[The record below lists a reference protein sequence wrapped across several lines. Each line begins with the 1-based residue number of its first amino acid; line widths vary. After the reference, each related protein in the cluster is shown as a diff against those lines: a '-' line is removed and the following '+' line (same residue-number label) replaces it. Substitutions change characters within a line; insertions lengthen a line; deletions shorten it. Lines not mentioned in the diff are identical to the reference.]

1 MNDRSSVTIAFSTRG
16 TDEAS
21 LPYNKVMFRF
31 DELWGQGRGCAR
43 SGCSL
48 RPYVL
53 FPAILLAFASS
64 GQGDRG
70 SLTDQ
75 FPNMSAKERSRI
87 AEREQSEASKDQ
99 AYQELM
105 RRADE
110 AFRAARYEEALKG
123 YEEARSVRP
132 YNVYPK
138 VKIEDIRA
146 LLAKRAAAEPST
158 QVDTATTPTPTPI
171 SPPTPPADPPVEVVR
186 MVPPPA
192 SAPAPEAEPAPEP
205 VPAVVAPPA
214 QRSLPLAPAAGV
226 IERRYKEGNAHV
238 IERVVTVEGRTVI
251 YKRVFHAWGQ
261 VFYFEDG
268 KPVDERVWNARFP
281 R

>member
-1 MNDRSSVTIAFSTRG
+1 MNDRSCVPIALCTDG

-21 LPYNKVMFRF
+21 LPYNGAMFRF
-31 DELWGQGRGCAR
+31 DEPWGQGRGCAR
-43 SGCSL
+43 SGYFPRSC
-48 RPYVL
+48 VL
-53 FPAILLAFASS
+53 LPVLLLAFASN

-70 SLTDQ
+70 SLTEQ

-110 AFRAARYEEALKG
+110 AFRSARYEEALKG

-146 LLAKRAAAEPST
+146 LLAKRAA
-158 QVDTATTPTPTPI
+158 VDTPANVDTVTTP
-171 SPPTPPADPPVEVVR
+171 PPTPPPMPASDPPAEVVR
-186 MVPPPA
+186 MVPPTTNLP
-192 SAPAPEAEPAPEP
+192 EPAPDP
-205 VPAVVAPPA
+205 VPGPGAVAPPA
-214 QRSLPLAPAAGV
+214 QRSSPLAPAAGV

-238 IERVVTVEGRTVI
+238 IERVVTVDGRTVI

-281 R
+281 K

>member
-1 MNDRSSVTIAFSTRG
+1 MNVKRHAASALSLDG
-16 TDEAS
+16 TDEGRF
-21 LPYNKVMFRF
+21 PYNKPMFRF
-31 DELWGQGRGCAR
+31 DERLGRGAFCPFAGGISR
-43 SGCSL
+43 L
-48 RPYVL
+48 AMLVPMFVL
-53 FPAILLAFASS
+53 AVVAS

-70 SLTDQ
+70 SLTEQ

-99 AYQELM
+99 AYQEIM

-110 AFRAARYEEALKG
+110 AFRSARYEEALKG

-146 LLAKRAAAEPST
+146 LLAKRTALEPST
-158 QVDTATTPTPTPI
+158 SQDTAATAPPVNPDAAPAETPAPVVRQ
-171 SPPTPPADPPVEVVR
+171 APPVES
-186 MVPPPA
+186 PG
-192 SAPAPEAEPAPEP
+192 SEPAPTP
-205 VPAVVAPPA
+205 VPPEAIGPPQRSVPPA
-214 QRSLPLAPAAGV
+214 PAVGV
-226 IERRYKEGNAHV
+226 IERRYKEGHAHV
-238 IERVVTVEGRTVI
+238 IERVVSVEGRTVI

>member
-1 MNDRSSVTIAFSTRG
+1 MNDRSCVPIALCTDG
-16 TDEAS
+16 TDEAL
-21 LPYNKVMFRF
+21 LPYNGAMFRF
-31 DELWGQGRGCAR
+31 DEPWGQGRGCAR
-43 SGCSL
+43 SGYFP
-48 RPYVL
+48 RPFVL
-53 FPAILLAFASS
+53 IPVLLFAFASN

-70 SLTDQ
+70 SLTEQ

-110 AFRAARYEEALKG
+110 AFRSARYEEALKG

-146 LLAKRAAAEPST
+146 LLAKRAA
-158 QVDTATTPTPTPI
+158 VDTPANVDTVTTPPPT
-171 SPPTPPADPPVEVVR
+171 SPPMPASDPPAEVVR
-186 MVPPPA
+186 MVPPTTNLP
-192 SAPAPEAEPAPEP
+192 EPAPEP
-205 VPAVVAPPA
+205 VPGPGAVAPPA
-214 QRSLPLAPAAGV
+214 QRSSPLAPAAGV

-238 IERVVTVEGRTVI
+238 IERVVTVDGRTVI